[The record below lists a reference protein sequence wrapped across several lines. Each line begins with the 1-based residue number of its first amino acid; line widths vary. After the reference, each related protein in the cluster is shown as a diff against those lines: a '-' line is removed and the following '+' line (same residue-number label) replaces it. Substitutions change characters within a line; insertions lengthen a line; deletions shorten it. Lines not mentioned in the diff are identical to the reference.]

1 MTCEASRIWVLVLR
15 EREINLLLVREKN
28 RRLLV
33 SKGYKAPVIRARD
46 ELGLTVRM
54 GRWCATIASSPDI

>member
-15 EREINLLLVREKN
+15 ERDINLLLVRERS

-33 SKGYKAPVIRARD
+33 HKGYKAPVIRARD
-46 ELGLTVRM
+46 ELGLPVKM